1 VRGSAFTISPRI
13 VIVPVYDPL
22 YFAQGVQNG
31 RNTSLKLANYLG
43 FFLEQMQGNQVM
55 GRITPIAGLID
66 PNAGPGP
73 AGAFARKIR
82 LVQ

>member
-1 VRGSAFTISPRI
+1 
-13 VIVPVYDPL
+13 
-22 YFAQGVQNG
+22 
-31 RNTSLKLANYLG
+31 
-43 FFLEQMQGNQVM
+43 MQGNQVM

-73 AGAFARKIR
+73 AVAFARKIR